1 MPDLSPQPPHPQAD
15 RTAGANGDGADP
27 LAKLHRMS
35 RTAGLGTQDYVA
47 INVAAVVSAL
57 LGLASVL
64 ALVTSLLL
72 VIPVAGVIC
81 GLVALYQIKDSNG
94 TQTGAPAAW
103 VGILLSVL
111 FAALVGGRV
120 VLDNMRTRSDREQ
133 VIAAVDEFG
142 RKLAASDFRGAYDT
156 FSKRLQDRVP
166 FSEFEAQMRS
176 RYAHER
182 HGKIT
187 SLRSKGRVM
196 IETDAE
202 SGARFATTQLRIEMQ
217 HAPPDEPTMMLV
229 NEGPGWRIEAWGWFP
244 PRPQQISPAGR

>member
-1 MPDLSPQPPHPQAD
+1 MGGLLSRVTRFCGRRERGARARNGARESMPAARRSPESVGSDNRAGELEARDPTRPARRDRVRIASSTPGNRTRFMPDLSPQPPHPQAD

-94 TQTGAPAAW
+94 T
-103 VGILLSVL
+103 
-111 FAALVGGRV
+111 
-120 VLDNMRTRSDREQ
+120 
-133 VIAAVDEFG
+133 
-142 RKLAASDFRGAYDT
+142 
-156 FSKRLQDRVP
+156 
-166 FSEFEAQMRS
+166 
-176 RYAHER
+176 
-182 HGKIT
+182 
-187 SLRSKGRVM
+187 
-196 IETDAE
+196 
-202 SGARFATTQLRIEMQ
+202 
-217 HAPPDEPTMMLV
+217 
-229 NEGPGWRIEAWGWFP
+229 
-244 PRPQQISPAGR
+244 